1 MAKAP
6 ELKPTGRPRAD
17 DEKGEQC
24 TPLQKGNHK
33 DRLAARL
40 KRDHP
45 AIAARVAIGV
55 AIEAELKATERRGR
69 PKADNGQAGLLEQ
82 ENVQNF
88 AQLDG
93 QKSRQIAAEKAARVE
108 VLTVVLTPGAKPTRQ
123 ARSLLTLLGRQ

>member
-1 MAKAP
+1 MAKAQ
-6 ELKPTGRPRAD
+6 ERSGRGGDRRSDNARSKLQSNFDNKQGNSSGYLAD
-17 DEKGEQC
+17 
-24 TPLQKGNHK
+24 
-33 DRLAARL
+33 RL

-69 PKADNGQAGLLEQ
+69 PKADSGQTSLLEQ
-82 ENVQNF
+82 ENVENIP
-88 AQLDG
+88 QLDG

-123 ARSLLTLLGRQ
+123 ARSL